1 MAVHALE
8 AACRLAPRFAARAA
22 MHGRDG
28 SFPLDDFA
36 DLREAGLFGPM
47 VLRALSGAGD
57 VCAGRLGI
65 AASGGDPDRDGA
77 TPRW

>member
-8 AACRLAPRFAARAA
+8 AARRLAPRFAARAA

-47 VLRALSGAGD
+47 VPRALGGAGD
-57 VCAGRLGI
+57 VCADRLGI
-65 AASGGDPDRDGA
+65 GASGGDPDRDGA